1 MKSKLSAKKNRFR
14 TNRKGE
20 AMPNPQD
27 IFQLAQ
33 QTATQVTASPENWQ
47 RFLYTAAHNYHTTYL
62 NQLLIHAQR
71 PDATACATMKYWNE
85 QAHRKVMYG
94 SKSIIILQR
103 HQGVPTAKRVFSM
116 TDTVL
121 TGDKAAAPWEVTDA
135 IRPLLMQVNS
145 VGSLMDRATEQV
157 VSLSDRA
164 NRVLATS
171 IEDSALNWSH
181 PEDQR
186 FILQEVA
193 AQSTLY
199 MICIRLGIPVQ
210 EEDFPA
216 FQNVTQFDTSRI
228 SLCLGGY
235 VQAAAEPLLDELG
248 HEVMQLARDSVAI
261 QAEPV
266 HNTDTQSP
274 TQTTSR
280 EEAVTDDVHEREGLS
295 DSEPELAESQE
306 NQPEPVRKDA
316 AGLLGAERAEP
327 VRPDD
332 AGGNAAAELPQDG
345 AGRTADGG
353 QDAARPDAE
362 SADARPQDKPAGLGA
377 DVQQPEAA
385 GGGNDPSDA
394 VRSITEEPAAAE
406 SEPSPSAF
414 SLPEFPAELLSSL
427 LKADTTSRASNADI
441 LSFFSKTPLL
451 IDRLRYIRESYKV
464 VFTELLLEDD
474 TRVGFYKESNGLL
487 VWQGSYLTRSAE
499 SHLSWHSVTAAISAL
514 VDNHE
519 LIAAIDP
526 KKAVSQDEQLSFDL
540 PENASRGD
548 EVGALEVDDI
558 YSEEEQDEKIKAAL
572 PTYHYK
578 EPQPDDGSHI
588 TEDDVNV
595 IITRGSVFEG
605 GKYRIYN
612 YFQQKKTEK
621 ETVAFLKKEYGIGG
635 FSWTFTD
642 GGSGF
647 VNFDGK
653 GFSILYDFKD
663 DLRYEKKLKW
673 KEVGKRLEY
682 LVRMDRYLTDAE
694 REKMPAWINRQT
706 ESKPLPPPI
715 PDQKPVC
722 EVGSTVYL
730 ENDQRFTV
738 ESIGQFNVHL
748 RNEDFPLVG
757 RAVSREQFQQLLD
770 ANPRNGGMVLSE
782 QQRESLVQ
790 EQREQALS
798 YIEDYLKDEFEITEP
813 DFSDLTQIDLGYT
826 TTEDEQHTIQ
836 VHADL
841 EHCTISKFVDD
852 TLYAQD
858 TYASLEDMNRMA
870 LANLDFDSLMEV
882 DINEIEEQEPEISA
896 DEPEKSTFVSQ
907 VMQDV
912 DRLAARE
919 EPAEYDRTNYLAPY
933 EPAVPEGPKAKF
945 AANVQAIRT
954 LKEIEQ
960 RMASGGAP
968 ASEQEQDILAGYL
981 GWGGLADAFDPG
993 KDNWHTEYEQL
1004 KALLTEDE
1012 YAAARESTLTA
1023 FYTPPAVIHA
1033 MYRALEHIGCVG
1045 GNVLEPSM
1053 GVGAFFGHRHSKFD
1067 THNAKLYG
1075 VELDSLSGRI
1085 AQQLYQ
1091 KAKIQITGY
1100 EKADLPDNFF
1110 DLAIGNVPFGQYQVS
1125 DRRYDKLHFQIH
1137 DYFLAKTVDKLRVGG
1152 IMAFITTSGTMDK
1165 KSEDVRQYLAARCD
1179 LIGAVRLPNTT
1190 FKSNAGTEVTSDI
1203 LFLQKRGRV
1212 LEQDAPWIHVGET
1225 ENGIPLNQYFIDHPE
1240 MVCGEMQ
1247 MVSGPYG
1254 MRSACVPNE
1263 QSPLAEQ
1270 LDAALSNLHADYT
1283 LVDEQEY
1290 AEEESGTI
1298 DADPNVRNFSYTVK
1312 DDVIYYRE
1320 NSKMRV
1326 VKGGDTTL
1334 ARIRALVPLRDT
1346 CRELIDAQ
1354 LENFPDEYIQKLQA
1368 RLNDQYDAYRKKYG
1382 LINSRGT
1389 ASAFREDSGYFLL
1402 CSLEDLDDEGNFKG
1416 KTDMFTKRTIRPA
1429 QAVDHVDTA
1438 EESLTLSL
1446 SEQGHVDLGYMSK
1459 LTGKTTETVIN
1470 DLTGIIFRDPVKVD
1484 TDGNPIYL
1492 PADEYLSGNVRE
1504 KLQAAKA
1511 VAANDPQFQIN
1522 VAALEKVQ
1530 PKDLE
1535 ASEISVRLG
1544 ATWIPAEYVQQFL
1557 EELLDAPY
1565 YTRRVVKVEF
1575 AAYTGSWAITNK
1587 KFGDGNIKATV
1598 TYGTNRANAYLI
1610 AENALNLRSTQIR
1623 DKVTAADGSVSWVLN
1638 KEATQAA
1645 QEKQRQICEQF
1656 QDWIFK
1662 EPERRQRLV
1671 AIYNEKFNALRPR
1684 EYDGSHL
1691 KFPGMNPEI
1700 TLRPHQL
1707 NAIAHVL
1714 YGNNVLLAHEVGAGK
1729 TYEMVASA
1737 MEKKRLGLCS
1747 KTLIVVPNHLTEQM
1761 ASEALLLY
1769 PNAEILVAK
1778 KTDFK
1783 KENRKKFCARIATG
1797 NYDIIVI
1804 GHSQFE
1810 KIPLSAERQHMYL
1823 QRQIDDV
1830 IDQIALLKSSRA
1842 ENFTIKQMERT
1853 RKQLKKKLD
1862 KLNDQQR
1869 KDDVVTFE
1877 DLGVDS
1883 LMVDEAHYFKNA
1895 MIATKM
1901 RNVAGISQTE
1911 SQKSSDMLMKCMYLD
1926 EVTGGHG
1933 IVFATGTPIS
1943 NSMTEMYVMM
1953 RYLQRG
1959 LLEKE
1964 GLLNFDSWAS
1974 TFGESIT
1981 AIELNPTGTGYRTKT
1996 RFARFYNLPELMSL
2010 FKMSAD
2016 IQTADMLHL
2025 PVPELV
2031 GGKPTNVVLQPSE
2044 VQKRMVKGLA
2054 DRAEKVRSGKVQPTE
2069 DNMLRITNDGRKLA
2083 LDQRLMNPLL
2093 PDDPGSK
2100 ANACV
2105 DKVYEIWE
2113 KTKEQHSTQ
2122 MIFCDLST
2130 PKEDGFDV
2138 YNDVRDKLV
2147 AKGIPKEEVQFI
2159 HDADTETKK
2168 AELFGKVRNGTVRV
2182 LMGSTQKMGAGTN
2195 VQTRL
2200 IALHHLDCP
2209 WRPADIAQ
2217 RNGRMVRQGNLNKEV
2232 SIFIYVTE
2240 STFDSY
2246 SWQLVENKQKFISQ
2260 IMTSKSPA
2268 RSCEDLDEAALT
2280 YAEVKALAAGNPM
2293 IKEKMDL
2300 DIQVARLRTLKAAYT
2315 SQHYRLEDAVAV
2327 TFPRQIKGT
2336 EHRIRAFEQDI
2347 QTAKEHQ
2354 SYDADKKL
2362 IFSIEL
2368 DGKTYDKRE
2377 DAGKALLGLVG
2388 AAVRATKPVPVGH
2401 YAGFEITV
2409 EYKPLEKVFHAHLVG
2424 EATHTT
2430 KLGNDAAGNM
2440 IRFQNVVSALPQDL
2454 NRLHG
2459 SLEQLTKQLTNAEEE
2474 LKQPF
2479 FQEQELSDKSARLA
2493 ELDAL
2498 LNVGNDAPII
2508 EGEAEELEEE
2518 PEDALI
2524 QSDDELER

>member
-1 MKSKLSAKKNRFR
+1 
-14 TNRKGE
+14 
-20 AMPNPQD
+20 MPNPQD

-33 QTATQVTASPENWQ
+33 QTATQVTASPENWR

-164 NRVLATS
+164 NRVMANS
-171 IEDSALNWSH
+171 IEDSTLGWSH

-248 HEVMQLARDSVAI
+248 HEVMQLALDSVAI

-280 EEAVTDDVHEREGLS
+280 EEAVTDDVHERNRIP

-306 NQPEPVRKDA
+306 NKPEPVRQDA
-316 AGLLGAERAEP
+316 VGLLGTERAEP

-332 AGGNAAAELPQDG
+332 AGGNAAAELLQDG

-441 LSFFSKTPLL
+441 ISFFSKTPLL

-612 YFQQKKTEK
+612 HFQQKKTEK

-635 FSWTFTD
+635 FSWTFAD

-682 LVRMDRYLTDAE
+682 LVRMDRYLTNAE

-715 PDQKPVC
+715 PDKKPVC

-738 ESIGQFNVHL
+738 ESVGQFDVHL

-770 ANPRNGGMVLSE
+770 ANPHNGGMVLSE
-782 QQRESLVQ
+782 QQRESQVQ

-813 DFSDLTQIDLGYT
+813 DFSNLTQIGLGYT

-836 VHADL
+836 VNADL

-896 DEPEKSTFVSQ
+896 DEPEESTFVSQ

-993 KDNWHTEYEQL
+993 KDSWHTEYEQL
-1004 KALLTEDE
+1004 KTLLTEDE

-1254 MRSACVPNE
+1254 MRSTCVPNE

-1270 LDAALSNLHADYT
+1270 LDAALSTLHAEYT

-1326 VKGGDTTL
+1326 VKGGETAL

-1438 EESLTLSL
+1438 EESLALSL
-1446 SEQGHVDLGYMSK
+1446 SEQGHVDVEYMSK
-1459 LTGKTTETVIN
+1459 LTGKTTESIIN
-1470 DLTGIIFRDPVKVD
+1470 DLTGVIFRDPVKVD

-1565 YTRRVVKVEF
+1565 YTRRMVKVEF
-1575 AAYTGSWAITNK
+1575 AAYTGSWTITNK

-1623 DKVTAADGSVSWVLN
+1623 DKVTAADGSISWVLN

-1662 EPERRQRLV
+1662 ESERRQRLV

-1810 KIPLSAERQHMYL
+1810 KIPLSAERQQMYL

-2113 KTKEQHSTQ
+2113 KTKEQRSTQ

-2315 SQHYRLEDAVAV
+2315 SQHYRLEDAIAVA
-2327 TFPRQIKGT
+2327 FPRQIKGT

-2430 KLGNDAAGNM
+2430 ELGNDAAGNM

-2479 FQEQELSDKSARLA
+2479 LQEQELSDKSARLA

>member
-1 MKSKLSAKKNRFR
+1 
-14 TNRKGE
+14 
-20 AMPNPQD
+20 MPNPQD

-33 QTATQVTASPENWQ
+33 QTATQVTASPENWR

-103 HQGVPTAKRVFSM
+103 YQGVPTAKRVFSM

-186 FILQEVA
+186 SILQEVA

-235 VQAAAEPLLDELG
+235 VQTAAEPLLDELG

-274 TQTTSR
+274 TQTPSR

-306 NQPEPVRKDA
+306 NQPEPVRQNA
-316 AGLLGAERAEP
+316 AGLLGAERVEP

-362 SADARPQDKPAGLGA
+362 SADARPQDKPAGRGA
-377 DVQQPEAA
+377 DVQQPEAT

-414 SLPEFPAELLSSL
+414 SLPEFPAELLPSL

-451 IDRLRYIRESYKV
+451 IDRLRYIRDSYKV

-499 SHLSWHSVTAAISAL
+499 SHLSWHSVTAAISTL

-588 TEDDVNV
+588 MEDDVNV

-612 YFQQKKTEK
+612 HFQQKKTEK

-635 FSWTFTD
+635 FSWTFAD

-647 VNFDGK
+647 VSFDGK

-694 REKMPAWINRQT
+694 REKMPAWINRQA

-715 PDQKPVC
+715 PDHKPVC

-730 ENDQRFTV
+730 ENNQRFTV
-738 ESIGQFNVHL
+738 ESIGQFDVHL
-748 RNEDFPLVG
+748 RNEDFPLLG
-757 RAVSREQFQQLLD
+757 RAVSREQFQQMLD

-882 DINEIEEQEPEISA
+882 DINGIEEQEPEISA

-912 DRLAARE
+912 DRLAAHE

-945 AANVQAIRT
+945 AVNVQAIRT

-1004 KALLTEDE
+1004 KNLLTEDE
-1012 YAAARESTLTA
+1012 YATARESTLTA
-1023 FYTPPAVIHA
+1023 FYTPPTVIHA

-1053 GVGAFFGHRHSKFD
+1053 GGGAFFGHRHSKFD
-1067 THNAKLYG
+1067 IHNAKLYG

-1152 IMAFITTSGTMDK
+1152 IMAFITTSGTLDK
-1165 KSEDVRQYLAARCD
+1165 KSEEVRKYLAARCD

-1212 LEQDAPWIHVGET
+1212 LEQDVPWIHVGET

-1254 MRSACVPNE
+1254 MRSTCVPNE
-1263 QSPLAEQ
+1263 QSSLAEQ
-1270 LDAALSNLHADYT
+1270 LDAALSTLHA
-1283 LVDEQEY
+1283 E
-1290 AEEESGTI
+1290 
-1298 DADPNVRNFSYTVK
+1298 P
-1312 DDVIYYRE
+1312 
-1320 NSKMRV
+1320 
-1326 VKGGDTTL
+1326 
-1334 ARIRALVPLRDT
+1334 
-1346 CRELIDAQ
+1346 
-1354 LENFPDEYIQKLQA
+1354 
-1368 RLNDQYDAYRKKYG
+1368 
-1382 LINSRGT
+1382 
-1389 ASAFREDSGYFLL
+1389 FR
-1402 CSLEDLDDEGNFKG
+1402 
-1416 KTDMFTKRTIRPA
+1416 
-1429 QAVDHVDTA
+1429 
-1438 EESLTLSL
+1438 
-1446 SEQGHVDLGYMSK
+1446 
-1459 LTGKTTETVIN
+1459 TE
-1470 DLTGIIFRDPVKVD
+1470 
-1484 TDGNPIYL
+1484 
-1492 PADEYLSGNVRE
+1492 
-1504 KLQAAKA
+1504 
-1511 VAANDPQFQIN
+1511 
-1522 VAALEKVQ
+1522 
-1530 PKDLE
+1530 
-1535 ASEISVRLG
+1535 
-1544 ATWIPAEYVQQFL
+1544 
-1557 EELLDAPY
+1557 
-1565 YTRRVVKVEF
+1565 
-1575 AAYTGSWAITNK
+1575 
-1587 KFGDGNIKATV
+1587 
-1598 TYGTNRANAYLI
+1598 
-1610 AENALNLRSTQIR
+1610 
-1623 DKVTAADGSVSWVLN
+1623 
-1638 KEATQAA
+1638 
-1645 QEKQRQICEQF
+1645 
-1656 QDWIFK
+1656 
-1662 EPERRQRLV
+1662 
-1671 AIYNEKFNALRPR
+1671 
-1684 EYDGSHL
+1684 
-1691 KFPGMNPEI
+1691 
-1700 TLRPHQL
+1700 
-1707 NAIAHVL
+1707 
-1714 YGNNVLLAHEVGAGK
+1714 
-1729 TYEMVASA
+1729 
-1737 MEKKRLGLCS
+1737 
-1747 KTLIVVPNHLTEQM
+1747 
-1761 ASEALLLY
+1761 
-1769 PNAEILVAK
+1769 
-1778 KTDFK
+1778 
-1783 KENRKKFCARIATG
+1783 
-1797 NYDIIVI
+1797 
-1804 GHSQFE
+1804 
-1810 KIPLSAERQHMYL
+1810 
-1823 QRQIDDV
+1823 
-1830 IDQIALLKSSRA
+1830 
-1842 ENFTIKQMERT
+1842 
-1853 RKQLKKKLD
+1853 
-1862 KLNDQQR
+1862 
-1869 KDDVVTFE
+1869 
-1877 DLGVDS
+1877 
-1883 LMVDEAHYFKNA
+1883 
-1895 MIATKM
+1895 
-1901 RNVAGISQTE
+1901 
-1911 SQKSSDMLMKCMYLD
+1911 
-1926 EVTGGHG
+1926 
-1933 IVFATGTPIS
+1933 
-1943 NSMTEMYVMM
+1943 
-1953 RYLQRG
+1953 
-1959 LLEKE
+1959 
-1964 GLLNFDSWAS
+1964 
-1974 TFGESIT
+1974 
-1981 AIELNPTGTGYRTKT
+1981 
-1996 RFARFYNLPELMSL
+1996 
-2010 FKMSAD
+2010 
-2016 IQTADMLHL
+2016 
-2025 PVPELV
+2025 
-2031 GGKPTNVVLQPSE
+2031 
-2044 VQKRMVKGLA
+2044 
-2054 DRAEKVRSGKVQPTE
+2054 
-2069 DNMLRITNDGRKLA
+2069 
-2083 LDQRLMNPLL
+2083 
-2093 PDDPGSK
+2093 
-2100 ANACV
+2100 
-2105 DKVYEIWE
+2105 
-2113 KTKEQHSTQ
+2113 
-2122 MIFCDLST
+2122 
-2130 PKEDGFDV
+2130 
-2138 YNDVRDKLV
+2138 
-2147 AKGIPKEEVQFI
+2147 
-2159 HDADTETKK
+2159 
-2168 AELFGKVRNGTVRV
+2168 
-2182 LMGSTQKMGAGTN
+2182 
-2195 VQTRL
+2195 
-2200 IALHHLDCP
+2200 
-2209 WRPADIAQ
+2209 
-2217 RNGRMVRQGNLNKEV
+2217 
-2232 SIFIYVTE
+2232 
-2240 STFDSY
+2240 
-2246 SWQLVENKQKFISQ
+2246 
-2260 IMTSKSPA
+2260 
-2268 RSCEDLDEAALT
+2268 
-2280 YAEVKALAAGNPM
+2280 
-2293 IKEKMDL
+2293 
-2300 DIQVARLRTLKAAYT
+2300 
-2315 SQHYRLEDAVAV
+2315 
-2327 TFPRQIKGT
+2327 
-2336 EHRIRAFEQDI
+2336 
-2347 QTAKEHQ
+2347 
-2354 SYDADKKL
+2354 
-2362 IFSIEL
+2362 
-2368 DGKTYDKRE
+2368 
-2377 DAGKALLGLVG
+2377 
-2388 AAVRATKPVPVGH
+2388 
-2401 YAGFEITV
+2401 
-2409 EYKPLEKVFHAHLVG
+2409 
-2424 EATHTT
+2424 
-2430 KLGNDAAGNM
+2430 
-2440 IRFQNVVSALPQDL
+2440 
-2454 NRLHG
+2454 
-2459 SLEQLTKQLTNAEEE
+2459 
-2474 LKQPF
+2474 
-2479 FQEQELSDKSARLA
+2479 
-2493 ELDAL
+2493 
-2498 LNVGNDAPII
+2498 
-2508 EGEAEELEEE
+2508 
-2518 PEDALI
+2518 
-2524 QSDDELER
+2524 

>member
-1 MKSKLSAKKNRFR
+1 
-14 TNRKGE
+14 
-20 AMPNPQD
+20 MPNPQD

-33 QTATQVTASPENWQ
+33 QTATQVTASPESWR

-71 PDATACATMKYWNE
+71 PDATACATMQYWNE

-164 NRVLATS
+164 NRVMANS
-171 IEDSALNWSH
+171 IEDSTLGWSH

-295 DSEPELAESQE
+295 DSEPELAEGQE
-306 NQPEPVRKDA
+306 NQPEPVRQNA

-362 SADARPQDKPAGLGA
+362 SADARPQDEPAGLGT

-414 SLPEFPAELLSSL
+414 SLPEFPAELLPSL

-548 EVGALEVDDI
+548 EVGTLEVDDI

-572 PTYHYK
+572 PTYHYT
-578 EPQPDDGSHI
+578 EPQPDDGSYI

-595 IITRGSVFEG
+595 IISRGSVFEG

-612 YFQQKKTEK
+612 HFQQEKTEK

-635 FSWTFTD
+635 FSWTFAD

-706 ESKPLPPPI
+706 ESKSLPPPI
-715 PDQKPVC
+715 PDQKLVC

-813 DFSDLTQIDLGYT
+813 DFSNLTQIGLGYT

-896 DEPEKSTFVSQ
+896 DEPEESTFVSQ

-912 DRLAARE
+912 DRLAAHD

-933 EPAVPEGPKAKF
+933 EPAIPEGAKAKF

-968 ASEQEQDILAGYL
+968 ATEQEQDILAGYL

-1004 KALLTEDE
+1004 KTLLTEDE
-1012 YAAARESTLTA
+1012 YATARESTLTA

-1033 MYRALEHIGCVG
+1033 MYRALERIGCVG

-1067 THNAKLYG
+1067 THNANLYG

-1100 EKADLPDNFF
+1100 EKADLSDNFF

-1212 LEQDAPWIHVGET
+1212 LEQDVPWIHVGET

-1254 MRSACVPNE
+1254 MRSTCVPNE

-1270 LDAALSNLHADYT
+1270 LDAALSTLHAEYT

-1326 VKGGDTTL
+1326 VKGGENAL

-1346 CRELIDAQ
+1346 CRELINAQ
-1354 LENFPDEYIQKLQA
+1354 LENFPDEYIKMLQA

-1438 EESLTLSL
+1438 EESLALSL

-1511 VAANDPQFQIN
+1511 VATNDPHFQVN

-2430 KLGNDAAGNM
+2430 ELGNDAAGNM
-2440 IRFQNVVSALPQDL
+2440 IRFQNVVSALQQDL

-2479 FQEQELSDKSARLA
+2479 LQEQELSDKSARLA

>member
-1 MKSKLSAKKNRFR
+1 
-14 TNRKGE
+14 
-20 AMPNPQD
+20 MPNPQD

-33 QTATQVTASPENWQ
+33 QTATQVTASPENWR

-186 FILQEVA
+186 FILQELA

-306 NQPEPVRKDA
+306 NQPEPVRQDA

-362 SADARPQDKPAGLGA
+362 SADARPQDEPAGLGA

-414 SLPEFPAELLSSL
+414 SLPEFPAELLPFL

-464 VFTELLLEDD
+464 VFTELLLDDD

-487 VWQGSYLTRSAE
+487 LWQGSYLTRSAE

-612 YFQQKKTEK
+612 HFQQKKTEK
-621 ETVAFLKKEYGIGG
+621 ETVVFLKKEYGIGG

-673 KEVGKRLEY
+673 KEVGKRLEC

-694 REKMPAWINRQT
+694 REKMPAWINRQA

-738 ESIGQFNVHL
+738 ESIGQFDVHL

-770 ANPRNGGMVLSE
+770 ANPHNGGMVLSE

-852 TLYAQD
+852 TLYALD

-1152 IMAFITTSGTMDK
+1152 IMAFITTSGTLDK

-1240 MVCGEMQ
+1240 MVCGDMQ

-1254 MRSACVPNE
+1254 MRSTCVPNE

-1270 LDAALSNLHADYT
+1270 LDAALSTLHAEYT

-1320 NSKMRV
+1320 NSKMRA
-1326 VKGGDTTL
+1326 VKGGETAL

-1354 LENFPDEYIQKLQA
+1354 LENFPDEYIQKLQV

-1438 EESLTLSL
+1438 EESLALSL

-1459 LTGKTTETVIN
+1459 LTGKTTEAIIN

-1511 VAANDPQFQIN
+1511 VAKNDPQFQVN

-1565 YTRRVVKVEF
+1565 YTRRMVKVEF

-1700 TLRPHQL
+1700 TLRSHQL

-1737 MEKKRLGLCS
+1737 MEKKRLGLCN

-1810 KIPLSAERQHMYL
+1810 KIPLSAERQQMYL

-2113 KTKEQHSTQ
+2113 KTKEQRSTQ

-2217 RNGRMVRQGNLNKEV
+2217 RNGRMVRQGNMNKEV

-2315 SQHYRLEDAVAV
+2315 SQHYRLEDAIAVA
-2327 TFPRQIKGT
+2327 FPRQIKGT

-2430 KLGNDAAGNM
+2430 ELGNDAAGNM

-2479 FQEQELSDKSARLA
+2479 LQEQELSDKSARLA

>member
-1 MKSKLSAKKNRFR
+1 
-14 TNRKGE
+14 
-20 AMPNPQD
+20 MPNPQN

-33 QTATQVTASPENWQ
+33 QTATQVTASPENWR

-164 NRVLATS
+164 NRVMANS
-171 IEDSALNWSH
+171 IEDSTLGWSH

-306 NQPEPVRKDA
+306 NQPEPVRQDA

-362 SADARPQDKPAGLGA
+362 SADARPQDEPAGLGT

-414 SLPEFPAELLSSL
+414 SMPEFPAELLPSL

-451 IDRLRYIRESYKV
+451 IDRLRYIRDSYKV

-474 TRVGFYKESNGLL
+474 TRVGFYKESNDLL

-548 EVGALEVDDI
+548 EVGTLEVDDI

-612 YFQQKKTEK
+612 HFQQKKTEK

-635 FSWTFTD
+635 FSWTFAD

-647 VNFDGK
+647 VSFDGK

-738 ESIGQFNVHL
+738 ESIGQFDVHL

-813 DFSDLTQIDLGYT
+813 DFSNLTRIGLGYT

-836 VHADL
+836 VNADL

-896 DEPEKSTFVSQ
+896 DEPEESTFVSQ

-945 AANVQAIRT
+945 AVNVQAIRT

-968 ASEQEQDILAGYL
+968 ATEQEQDILAGYL

-1004 KALLTEDE
+1004 KTLLTEDE

-1067 THNAKLYG
+1067 THNANLYG

-1152 IMAFITTSGTMDK
+1152 IMAFITTSGTLDK
-1165 KSEDVRQYLAARCD
+1165 KSEEVRKYLAARCD

-1254 MRSACVPNE
+1254 MRSTCVPNE
-1263 QSPLAEQ
+1263 QSQLAEQ
-1270 LDAALSNLHADYT
+1270 LDAALSTLHAEYT

-1326 VKGGDTTL
+1326 VKGGETAL

-1346 CRELIDAQ
+1346 CRELINAQ
-1354 LENFPDEYIQKLQA
+1354 LENFPDEYIKMLQA

-1438 EESLTLSL
+1438 EESLALSL
-1446 SEQGHVDLGYMSK
+1446 SEQGHVDLAYMSK

-1511 VAANDPQFQIN
+1511 VATNDPQFQVN

-1544 ATWIPAEYVQQFL
+1544 ATWIPTEYIQQFL
-1557 EELLDAPY
+1557 EELLDPPY
-1565 YTRRVVKVEF
+1565 YTRRAVKVEF
-1575 AAYTGSWAITNK
+1575 AAFTGSWAITNK

-1700 TLRPHQL
+1700 TLRSHQL

-1737 MEKKRLGLCS
+1737 MEKKRLGLCN

-1810 KIPLSAERQHMYL
+1810 KIPLSAERQNMYL

-2025 PVPELV
+2025 PVPELT

-2054 DRAEKVRSGKVQPTE
+2054 DRAEKVRNGKVQPTE

-2113 KTKEQHSTQ
+2113 KTKEQRSTQ

-2130 PKEDGFDV
+2130 PKGDGFDV

-2315 SQHYRLEDAVAV
+2315 SQHYRLEDAIAVA
-2327 TFPRQIKGT
+2327 FPRQIKGT

-2430 KLGNDAAGNM
+2430 ELGNDAAGNM

-2479 FQEQELSDKSARLA
+2479 LQEQELSDKSARLA

>member
-1 MKSKLSAKKNRFR
+1 
-14 TNRKGE
+14 
-20 AMPNPQD
+20 MPNPQD

-33 QTATQVTASPENWQ
+33 QTATQVTASPESWR

-145 VGSLMDRATEQV
+145 VGSLIDRATEQV

-164 NRVLATS
+164 NRVMANS
-171 IEDSALNWSH
+171 IEDSTLGWSH

-186 FILQEVA
+186 FILQELA

-295 DSEPELAESQE
+295 DSEPEPAESQE
-306 NQPEPVRKDA
+306 NQPEPVRQNA

-345 AGRTADGG
+345 AGCAADGG
-353 QDAARPDAE
+353 QDAARSDAE
-362 SADARPQDKPAGLGA
+362 SADARPQDEPSGLGT

-414 SLPEFPAELLSSL
+414 SLPEFPAELLPSL

-464 VFTELLLEDD
+464 VFTELLLDDD

-612 YFQQKKTEK
+612 HFQQKKTEK

-673 KEVGKRLEY
+673 KDVGKRLEY

-694 REKMPAWINRQT
+694 REKMPVWISRQA

-715 PDQKPVC
+715 PDKKPVC
-722 EVGSTVYL
+722 EAGSTVYL

-738 ESIGQFNVHL
+738 ESIGQFDIHL

-757 RAVSREQFQQLLD
+757 RAVSRKQFQQLLD

-813 DFSDLTQIDLGYT
+813 DFSNLTQIGLGYT

-836 VHADL
+836 VNADL

-852 TLYAQD
+852 TLYAKD

-896 DEPEKSTFVSQ
+896 DEPEESTFVSQ

-919 EPAEYDRTNYLAPY
+919 KPAEYDRTNYLAPY
-933 EPAVPEGPKAKF
+933 EPAIPEGAKAKF
-945 AANVQAIRT
+945 VANVQAIRT

-968 ASEQEQDILAGYL
+968 ATEQEQDILASYL

-1004 KALLTEDE
+1004 KTLLTEDE

-1152 IMAFITTSGTMDK
+1152 IMAFITTSGTLDK

-1254 MRSACVPNE
+1254 MRSTCVPNE

-1270 LDAALSNLHADYT
+1270 LDAALSTLHAEYT

-1326 VKGGDTTL
+1326 VKGGETAL

-1402 CSLEDLDDEGNFKG
+1402 CSLEDLDDEGNFNG

-1429 QAVDHVDTA
+1429 QAVNHVDTA
-1438 EESLTLSL
+1438 EESLALSL

-1470 DLTGIIFRDPVKVD
+1470 DLTGVIFRDPVKVD

-1511 VAANDPQFQIN
+1511 VATNDPQFQVN

-1565 YTRRVVKVEF
+1565 YTRRMVKVEF

-1700 TLRPHQL
+1700 TLRSHQL

-1737 MEKKRLGLCS
+1737 MEKKRLGLCN

-1810 KIPLSAERQHMYL
+1810 KIPLSAERQQMYL

-2044 VQKRMVKGLA
+2044 VQKRMIKGLA

-2113 KTKEQHSTQ
+2113 KTKEQRSTQ

-2217 RNGRMVRQGNLNKEV
+2217 RNGRMVRQGNMNKEV

-2315 SQHYRLEDAVAV
+2315 SQHYRLEDAIAVA
-2327 TFPRQIKGT
+2327 FPRQIKGT
-2336 EHRIRAFEQDI
+2336 EHRIRTFEQDI

-2430 KLGNDAAGNM
+2430 ELGNDAAGNM

-2479 FQEQELSDKSARLA
+2479 LQEQELSDKSARLA

>member
-1 MKSKLSAKKNRFR
+1 
-14 TNRKGE
+14 
-20 AMPNPQD
+20 MPNPQD

-33 QTATQVTASPENWQ
+33 QTATQVTASPESWR

-145 VGSLMDRATEQV
+145 VGSLIDRATEQV

-164 NRVLATS
+164 NRVMANS
-171 IEDSALNWSH
+171 IEDSTLGWSH

-186 FILQEVA
+186 FILQELA

-295 DSEPELAESQE
+295 DSEPEPAESQE
-306 NQPEPVRKDA
+306 NQPEPVRQNA

-345 AGRTADGG
+345 AGCAADGG
-353 QDAARPDAE
+353 QDAARSDAE
-362 SADARPQDKPAGLGA
+362 SADARPQDEPSGLGT

-414 SLPEFPAELLSSL
+414 SLPEFPAELLPSL

-464 VFTELLLEDD
+464 VFTELLLDDD

-612 YFQQKKTEK
+612 HFQQKKTEK

-653 GFSILYDFKD
+653 GFSILYDFND

-673 KEVGKRLEY
+673 KDVGKRLEY

-694 REKMPAWINRQT
+694 REKMPVWISRQA

-715 PDQKPVC
+715 PDKKPVC
-722 EVGSTVYL
+722 EAGSTVYL

-738 ESIGQFNVHL
+738 ESIGQFDIHL

-757 RAVSREQFQQLLD
+757 RAVSRKQFQQLLD

-813 DFSDLTQIDLGYT
+813 DFSNLTQIGLGYT

-836 VHADL
+836 VNADL
-841 EHCTISKFVDD
+841 EHCSISKFVDD

-896 DEPEKSTFVSQ
+896 DEPEESTFVSQ

-919 EPAEYDRTNYLAPY
+919 KPAEYDRTNYLAPY
-933 EPAVPEGPKAKF
+933 EPAIPEGAKAKF
-945 AANVQAIRT
+945 VANVQAIRT

-968 ASEQEQDILAGYL
+968 ATEQEQDILASYL

-1004 KALLTEDE
+1004 KTLLTEDE

-1152 IMAFITTSGTMDK
+1152 IMAFITTSGTLDK

-1254 MRSACVPNE
+1254 MRSTCVPNE

-1270 LDAALSNLHADYT
+1270 LDAALSTLHAEYT

-1326 VKGGDTTL
+1326 VKGGETAL

-1402 CSLEDLDDEGNFKG
+1402 CSLEDLDDEGNFNG

-1429 QAVDHVDTA
+1429 QAVNHVDTA
-1438 EESLTLSL
+1438 EESLALSL

-1470 DLTGIIFRDPVKVD
+1470 DLTGVIFRDPVKVD

-1511 VAANDPQFQIN
+1511 VATNDPQFQVN

-1565 YTRRVVKVEF
+1565 YTRRMVKVEF

-2113 KTKEQHSTQ
+2113 KTKEQRSTQ

-2315 SQHYRLEDAVAV
+2315 SQHYRLEDAIAVA
-2327 TFPRQIKGT
+2327 FPRQIKGT

-2354 SYDADKKL
+2354 FYDADKKL

-2430 KLGNDAAGNM
+2430 ELGNDAAGNM

-2479 FQEQELSDKSARLA
+2479 LQEQELSDKSARLA

>member
-1 MKSKLSAKKNRFR
+1 
-14 TNRKGE
+14 
-20 AMPNPQD
+20 MPNPQD

-33 QTATQVTASPENWQ
+33 QTATQVTASPESWR

-145 VGSLMDRATEQV
+145 VGSLIDRATEQV

-164 NRVLATS
+164 NRVMANS
-171 IEDSALNWSH
+171 IEDSTLGWSH

-186 FILQEVA
+186 FILQELA

-295 DSEPELAESQE
+295 DSEPEPAESQE
-306 NQPEPVRKDA
+306 NQPEPVRQNA

-332 AGGNAAAELPQDG
+332 AGGNAAAELQQDG
-345 AGRTADGG
+345 AGCAADGG
-353 QDAARPDAE
+353 QDAARSDAE
-362 SADARPQDKPAGLGA
+362 SADARPQDEPSGLGT

-414 SLPEFPAELLSSL
+414 SLPEFPAELLPSL

-464 VFTELLLEDD
+464 VFTELLLDDD

-612 YFQQKKTEK
+612 HFQQKKTEK

-653 GFSILYDFKD
+653 GFSILYDFND

-673 KEVGKRLEY
+673 KDVGKRLEY

-694 REKMPAWINRQT
+694 REKMPVWISRQA

-715 PDQKPVC
+715 PDKKPVC
-722 EVGSTVYL
+722 EAGSTVYL

-738 ESIGQFNVHL
+738 ESIGQFDIHL

-757 RAVSREQFQQLLD
+757 RAVSRKQFQQLLD

-813 DFSDLTQIDLGYT
+813 DFSNLTQIGLGYT

-836 VHADL
+836 VNADL

-882 DINEIEEQEPEISA
+882 DINAIEEQEPEISA
-896 DEPEKSTFVSQ
+896 DEPEESTFVSQ

-919 EPAEYDRTNYLAPY
+919 KPAEYDRTNYLAPY
-933 EPAVPEGPKAKF
+933 EPAIPEGAKAKF
-945 AANVQAIRT
+945 VANVQAIRT

-968 ASEQEQDILAGYL
+968 ATEQEQDILASYL

-1004 KALLTEDE
+1004 KTLLTEDE

-1152 IMAFITTSGTMDK
+1152 IMAFITTSGTLDK

-1326 VKGGDTTL
+1326 VKGGETAL

-1402 CSLEDLDDEGNFKG
+1402 CSLEDLDDEGNFNG

-1429 QAVDHVDTA
+1429 QAVNHVDTA
-1438 EESLTLSL
+1438 EESLALSL

-1470 DLTGIIFRDPVKVD
+1470 DLTGVIFRDPVKVD

-1511 VAANDPQFQIN
+1511 VATNDPQFQVN

-1565 YTRRVVKVEF
+1565 YTRRMVKVEF

-2113 KTKEQHSTQ
+2113 KTKEQRSTQ

-2315 SQHYRLEDAVAV
+2315 SQHYRLEDAIAVA
-2327 TFPRQIKGT
+2327 FPRQIKGT

-2354 SYDADKKL
+2354 FYDADKKL

-2430 KLGNDAAGNM
+2430 ELGNDAAGNM

-2479 FQEQELSDKSARLA
+2479 LQEQELSDKSARLA

>member
-1 MKSKLSAKKNRFR
+1 
-14 TNRKGE
+14 
-20 AMPNPQD
+20 MPNPQD

-33 QTATQVTASPENWQ
+33 QTATQVTASPESWR

-71 PDATACATMKYWNE
+71 PDATACATMQYWNE

-164 NRVLATS
+164 NRVMANS
-171 IEDSALNWSH
+171 IEDSTLGWSH

-280 EEAVTDDVHEREGLS
+280 EEAVTDDVHERNWIP
-295 DSEPELAESQE
+295 DFEPEPAESQE
-306 NQPEPVRKDA
+306 NQPEPVRQNA

-353 QDAARPDAE
+353 QDAERPDAE
-362 SADARPQDKPAGLGA
+362 SADARPQDKPDGLGA

-406 SEPSPSAF
+406 SEESPSAF
-414 SLPEFPAELLSSL
+414 SLPEFPAELLPPL

-487 VWQGSYLTRSAE
+487 VWRGSYLTRSAE
-499 SHLSWHSVTAAISAL
+499 SHLSWHGVTAAISAL
-514 VDNHE
+514 VDNNE

-612 YFQQKKTEK
+612 HFQQKKTEK

-635 FSWTFTD
+635 FSWTFAD

-647 VNFDGK
+647 VSFDGK

-738 ESIGQFNVHL
+738 ESIGQFDVHL

-782 QQRESLVQ
+782 QQRESLMQ

-813 DFSDLTQIDLGYT
+813 DFSNLTQIGLGYT

-836 VHADL
+836 VNADL

-896 DEPEKSTFVSQ
+896 DEPEESTFVSQ

-933 EPAVPEGPKAKF
+933 EPVIPEGAKAKF

-1023 FYTPPAVIHA
+1023 FYTPPAVILA

-1067 THNAKLYG
+1067 THNAKMYG

-1152 IMAFITTSGTMDK
+1152 VMAFITTSGTLDK

-1254 MRSACVPNE
+1254 MRSTCVPNE

-1270 LDAALSNLHADYT
+1270 LDAALSTLHAEYT

-1326 VKGGDTTL
+1326 VKGGETAL

-1346 CRELIDAQ
+1346 CRELINAQ
-1354 LENFPDEYIQKLQA
+1354 LENFPDEYIKMLQA

-1438 EESLTLSL
+1438 EESLALSL

-1459 LTGKTTETVIN
+1459 LTGKTTESIIN

-1511 VAANDPQFQIN
+1511 VAANDPQFQVN

-1565 YTRRVVKVEF
+1565 YTRRMVKVEF
-1575 AAYTGSWAITNK
+1575 AAYTGSWTITNK

-1862 KLNDQQR
+1862 KLNNQQR

-2025 PVPELV
+2025 PVPELT

-2113 KTKEQHSTQ
+2113 KTKEQRSTQ

-2315 SQHYRLEDAVAV
+2315 SQHYRLEDAIAVA
-2327 TFPRQIKGT
+2327 FPRQIKGT

-2388 AAVRATKPVPVGH
+2388 AAVRATKPVTVGH

-2430 KLGNDAAGNM
+2430 ELGNDAAGNM

-2479 FQEQELSDKSARLA
+2479 LQEQELSDKSARLA

>member
-1 MKSKLSAKKNRFR
+1 
-14 TNRKGE
+14 
-20 AMPNPQD
+20 MPNPQD

-33 QTATQVTASPENWQ
+33 QTATQVTASPENWR

-121 TGDKAAAPWEVTDA
+121 TGDKAAAPWEVTDV

-157 VSLSDRA
+157 ISLSERA

-171 IEDSALNWSH
+171 IEDSTLGWSH

-186 FILQEVA
+186 FILQELA

-210 EEDFPA
+210 EEDFTA

-306 NQPEPVRKDA
+306 NQPEPVRQDA
-316 AGLLGAERAEP
+316 AVLLGAERAEP

-345 AGRTADGG
+345 AGCAADGG
-353 QDAARPDAE
+353 QDAARSDAE
-362 SADARPQDKPAGLGA
+362 SADARPQDEPSGLGT

-414 SLPEFPAELLSSL
+414 SLPEFPAELLPSL
-427 LKADTTSRASNADI
+427 LKADTTSRASNVDI

-487 VWQGSYLTRSAE
+487 VWRGSYLTRSAE

-548 EVGALEVDDI
+548 EVGTLEVDDI

-572 PTYHYK
+572 PTYHYT
-578 EPQPDDGSHI
+578 EPQPDDGSYI

-612 YFQQKKTEK
+612 HFQQEKTEK

-635 FSWTFTD
+635 FSWTFAD

-706 ESKPLPPPI
+706 ESKSLPPPI
-715 PDQKPVC
+715 PDQKLVC

-790 EQREQALS
+790 EQKEQALS

-813 DFSDLTQIDLGYT
+813 DFSNLTQIGLGYT

-896 DEPEKSTFVSQ
+896 DEPEESTFVSQ

-912 DRLAARE
+912 DRLAAHE

-933 EPAVPEGPKAKF
+933 EPAIPEGAKAKF

-968 ASEQEQDILAGYL
+968 ATEQEQDILAGYL

-1004 KALLTEDE
+1004 KTLLTEDE
-1012 YAAARESTLTA
+1012 YATARESTLTA

-1033 MYRALEHIGCVG
+1033 MYRALERIGCVG

-1067 THNAKLYG
+1067 THNANLYG

-1100 EKADLPDNFF
+1100 EKADLSDNFF

-1212 LEQDAPWIHVGET
+1212 LEQDVPWIHVGET

-1254 MRSACVPNE
+1254 MRSTCVPNE

-1270 LDAALSNLHADYT
+1270 LDAALSTLHAEYT

-1326 VKGGDTTL
+1326 VKGGENAL

-1346 CRELIDAQ
+1346 CRELINAQ
-1354 LENFPDEYIQKLQA
+1354 LENFPDEYIKMLQA

-1438 EESLTLSL
+1438 EESLALSL

-1511 VAANDPQFQIN
+1511 VATNDPHFQVN

-1565 YTRRVVKVEF
+1565 YTRRMVKVEF

-1737 MEKKRLGLCS
+1737 MEKKRLGLCN

-1810 KIPLSAERQHMYL
+1810 KIPLSAERQQMYL

-2113 KTKEQHSTQ
+2113 KTKEQRSTQ

-2315 SQHYRLEDAVAV
+2315 SQHYRLEDAIAVA
-2327 TFPRQIKGT
+2327 FPRQIKGT

-2430 KLGNDAAGNM
+2430 ELGNDAAGNM

-2479 FQEQELSDKSARLA
+2479 LQEQELSDKSARLA

>member
-1 MKSKLSAKKNRFR
+1 
-14 TNRKGE
+14 
-20 AMPNPQD
+20 MPNPQD

-33 QTATQVTASPENWQ
+33 QTATQVTASPENWR

-121 TGDKAAAPWEVTDA
+121 TGDKAAAPWEVTDV

-164 NRVLATS
+164 NRVMANS
-171 IEDSALNWSH
+171 IEDSTLGWSH
-181 PEDQR
+181 PENQR

-235 VQAAAEPLLDELG
+235 VQAAAEPLLDGLG

-280 EEAVTDDVHEREGLS
+280 EEAVTDDVHERNRIP

-306 NQPEPVRKDA
+306 NQPEPVRQNA

-332 AGGNAAAELPQDG
+332 AGGNAAAKLPQDG
-345 AGRTADGG
+345 AGRAADGG

-377 DVQQPEAA
+377 DVQQPEAT

-414 SLPEFPAELLSSL
+414 SMPEFPAELLPSL

-474 TRVGFYKESNGLL
+474 TRVGFYKESNSLL

-499 SHLSWHSVTAAISAL
+499 SHLSWHGVTAAISAL

-540 PENASRGD
+540 PENASCGN
-548 EVGALEVDDI
+548 EVGALKVDDI
-558 YSEEEQDEKIKAAL
+558 YSEEEQDETIKAAL

-578 EPQPDDGSHI
+578 EPQPDDGGHI
-588 TEDDVNV
+588 TEDDVNA

-612 YFQQKKTEK
+612 HFQQKKAEK

-635 FSWTFTD
+635 FSWTFAD

-647 VNFDGK
+647 VSFDGK

-722 EVGSTVYL
+722 KVGSTVYL

-738 ESIGQFNVHL
+738 ESIGQFDVHL

-813 DFSDLTQIDLGYT
+813 DFSNLTQIGLGYT

-882 DINEIEEQEPEISA
+882 DINEIEEPEPEISA
-896 DEPEKSTFVSQ
+896 DEPEESTFVSQ

-912 DRLAARE
+912 DRLAAHE

-933 EPAVPEGPKAKF
+933 EPAIPEGAKAKF

-981 GWGGLADAFDPG
+981 GWGGLADAFAPG

-1004 KALLTEDE
+1004 KTLLTEDE

-1100 EKADLPDNFF
+1100 EKADLQDNFF

-1212 LEQDAPWIHVGET
+1212 LEQDAPWVHVGET

-1254 MRSACVPNE
+1254 MRSTCVPNE
-1263 QSPLAEQ
+1263 QSLLAEQ
-1270 LDAALSNLHADYT
+1270 LDAALSTLHAEYT

-1320 NSKMRV
+1320 NSKMRA
-1326 VKGGDTTL
+1326 VKGGETAL

-1438 EESLTLSL
+1438 EESLALSL

-1470 DLTGIIFRDPVKVD
+1470 DLTGVIFRDPVKVD

-1511 VAANDPQFQIN
+1511 VATNDPHFQVN

-1565 YTRRVVKVEF
+1565 YTRRMVKVEF
-1575 AAYTGSWAITNK
+1575 AAYTGSWTITNK

-1737 MEKKRLGLCS
+1737 MEKKRLGLCN

-1810 KIPLSAERQHMYL
+1810 KIPLSAERQQMYL

-2054 DRAEKVRSGKVQPTE
+2054 DRAEKVRNGKVQPTE

-2113 KTKEQHSTQ
+2113 KTKEQRSTQ

-2315 SQHYRLEDAVAV
+2315 SQHYRLEDAIAVA
-2327 TFPRQIKGT
+2327 FPRQIKGT

-2388 AAVRATKPVPVGH
+2388 AAVRATKPVLVGH

-2430 KLGNDAAGNM
+2430 ELGNDAAGNM

-2479 FQEQELSDKSARLA
+2479 LQEQELSDKSARLA

>member
-1 MKSKLSAKKNRFR
+1 
-14 TNRKGE
+14 
-20 AMPNPQD
+20 MPNPQD

-33 QTATQVTASPENWQ
+33 QTATQVTASPENWR

-103 HQGVPTAKRVFSM
+103 HQGAPTAKRVFSM

-145 VGSLMDRATEQV
+145 VGGLMDRATEQV

-164 NRVLATS
+164 NRVMANS
-171 IEDSALNWSH
+171 IEDSTLGWSH

-280 EEAVTDDVHEREGLS
+280 EEAVTDDVHERDRIP

-306 NQPEPVRKDA
+306 NQPEPVRQNA

-414 SLPEFPAELLSSL
+414 SLPEFPAELLPSL

-464 VFTELLLEDD
+464 VFTELLLDDD

-548 EVGALEVDDI
+548 EVGTLEVDDI

-578 EPQPDDGSHI
+578 EPQPDDGSYI

-612 YFQQKKTEK
+612 HFQQEKTEK

-635 FSWTFTD
+635 FSWTFAD

-738 ESIGQFNVHL
+738 ESIGQFDVHL

-782 QQRESLVQ
+782 QQRESLMQ

-896 DEPEKSTFVSQ
+896 DKPEKSTFVSQ

-933 EPAVPEGPKAKF
+933 EPVIPEGDKAKF

-1004 KALLTEDE
+1004 KTLLTEDE

-1033 MYRALEHIGCVG
+1033 MYCALEHIGCVG

-1091 KAKIQITGY
+1091 KAKIQIAGY

-1254 MRSACVPNE
+1254 MRSTCVPNE

-1270 LDAALSNLHADYT
+1270 LDAALSTLHAEYT

-1326 VKGGDTTL
+1326 VKGGETAL

-1354 LENFPDEYIQKLQA
+1354 LENFPDEYIKMLQA

-1438 EESLTLSL
+1438 EESLALSL

-1459 LTGKTTETVIN
+1459 LTGKTTEAIIN

-1511 VAANDPQFQIN
+1511 VATNDPQFQVN

-1565 YTRRVVKVEF
+1565 YTRRMVKVEF

-1737 MEKKRLGLCS
+1737 MEKKRLGLCN

-1810 KIPLSAERQHMYL
+1810 KIPLSAERQNMYL

-2113 KTKEQHSTQ
+2113 KTKEQRSTQ

-2327 TFPRQIKGT
+2327 AFPRQIKGT

-2430 KLGNDAAGNM
+2430 ELGNDAAGNM

-2479 FQEQELSDKSARLA
+2479 LQEQELSDKSARLA